1 MKKNHFLPALAVIL
15 TAFVFSA
22 CSPVTMTS
30 WHNPKAA
37 ADFKVQTMVIWAMF
51 DKMAYERPF
60 EETVAEYLNG
70 KGLKVI
76 PALNLLEPKKQY
88 QDAELKE
95 IFTKAGA
102 NCALIFSYEGTE
114 KTETYVPGTTTVYP
128 SYYYNYYNYYNHAY
142 PGYWGS
148 GTVVT
153 TPGYTATTTTVYLVA
168 NLYASKDDGLVYTAA
183 IEVTDPDNIQ
193 ASAYEIA
200 KQLYADWKRIKA
212 ASKK

>member
-1 MKKNHFLPALAVIL
+1 
-15 TAFVFSA
+15 
-22 CSPVTMTS
+22 MTS

-37 ADFKVQTMVIWAMF
+37 ADFKVQTAVIWAMF

-60 EETVAEYLNG
+60 EETVADYFNS
-70 KGLKVI
+70 KGIKVV
-76 PALNLLEPKKQY
+76 PALNLLEPKRKY
-88 QDAELKE
+88 ENEELKE

-114 KTETYVPGTTTVYP
+114 KTENYVPGSTTVYP

-153 TPGYTATTTTVYLVA
+153 TPGYTTTTTTVYLVA
-168 NLYASKDDGLVYTAA
+168 NLYANNDQGMVYTAS

-193 ASAYEIA
+193 ASAFEIA

-212 ASKK
+212 TSKK